1 MSHPQTN
8 VPETR
13 SGLHTDVLE
22 PVKAHRKAT
31 TSKIADKASES
42 TYQKS
47 YQQKLLDKI
56 NHDVEQMNM
65 SLDSIPDD
73 DDEYGI

>member
-1 MSHPQTN
+1 M
-8 VPETR
+8 PETR

-31 TSKIADKASES
+31 TSKMADKASES

-47 YQQKLLDKI
+47 YQQKLIDKI

-65 SLDSIPDD
+65 PLDILPDD
-73 DDEYGI
+73 EEDYGI

>member
-1 MSHPQTN
+1 MRKRISD
-8 VPETR
+8 TR
-13 SGLHTDVLE
+13 SYTL
-22 PVKAHRKAT
+22 